1 MKYIIDKNNNDL
13 KLMYYNVNINGL
25 NVIPKNDVS
34 NVKIKTQKIIL
45 VDKFLTDSYIKQRIN
60 KKIDK
65 IIKFMLQ
72 ILNDDGTTE
81 DDTGMV
87 LDEIN
92 RLKGIVINK
101 YKKYMEESDYKAMLT
116 KLILIEEEFKK
127 SYNEK
132 IYTNYVSDK
141 LYEEEIKAG
150 RGR

>member
-13 KLMYYNVNINGL
+13 KLMYYNVNMVGL
-25 NVIPKNDVS
+25 NVIPKNDVPGLS
-34 NVKIKTQKIIL
+34 IKANKVVII
-45 VDKFLTDSYIKQRIN
+45 DKDLTDSYIKQRIN

-65 IIKFMLQ
+65 IIKFMLK

-81 DDTGMV
+81 DDTGLV

-101 YKKYMEESDYKAMLT
+101 YKNYMEEAEYKSLLT
-116 KLILIEEEFKK
+116 KMILIEEEFKK

-132 IYTNYVSDK
+132 MYMNIINNNY
-141 LYEEEIKAG
+141 YEEEIKTG

>member
-13 KLMYYNVNINGL
+13 KLMYYNVNMVGL
-25 NVIPKNDVS
+25 NVIPKNDVPGLS
-34 NVKIKTQKIIL
+34 IKANKVVII
-45 VDKFLTDSYIKQRIN
+45 DKDLTDSYIKQRIN

-65 IIKFMLQ
+65 IIKFMLK

-81 DDTGMV
+81 DDTGLV

-101 YKKYMEESDYKAMLT
+101 YKNYMEEAEYKSLLT
-116 KLILIEEEFKK
+116 KMILIEEEFKK

-132 IYTNYVSDK
+132 MYMNIINNNY
-141 LYEEEIKAG
+141 YEEEIKAG